1 MAKENETTW
10 CVGHLISFF
19 LVIRRVAWDQLY
31 NVDLETLDLANHFM
45 HLIKK

>member
-19 LVIRRVAWDQLY
+19 LVIRRVAWD
-31 NVDLETLDLANHFM
+31 LETLDLANHFM